1 VTDID
6 VRPKPRGI
14 HYVTIGDDPIVM
26 DTDDRGVMLSVS
38 VDLALRFR
46 TRAAFEAW
54 LMAVLKQ
61 GTNP

>member
-1 VTDID
+1 MTDID

-14 HYVTIGDDPIVM
+14 HYVTVGDDPLVM

-46 TRAAFEAW
+46 TRASFEAW
-54 LMAVLKQ
+54 LIAVTRQ
-61 GTNP
+61 TVNP